1 MKIVLT
7 GGGTAGHV
15 TPNLAL
21 IPELSK
27 RFDKIYY
34 VGSESGIEKRL
45 CAAKGQDFYSVPVVK
60 LDRSKV
66 FSNILIPAKLAKCV
80 KEAKKL
86 LLDLSP
92 DVIFSKGGYVSL
104 PVCLAARSL
113 KIPVV
118 AHESDVTPGL
128 ANRITA
134 NFAVCVLT
142 SHRAT
147 KVKNAVFVGNPL
159 RPELFAADGG
169 RIAEKYGLSGKK
181 PLLTVVGGSSGSEAL
196 NAFVAANL
204 DRLSERF
211 EIIHITGKNSD
222 KITGKGYFSKP
233 YADDIFDIYAASD
246 VIISRAGANA
256 VAEISAM
263 GKRAI
268 YVPLPKAAS
277 RGDQIINAKAAQ
289 AKGIATVIE
298 QKDLSAVKLLTA
310 LDRAMSFPPPKAD
323 KQENVNAKI
332 ADILFNAASKKSD
345 ATEKKK
351 GKIRQ

>member
-27 RFDKIYY
+27 KFDEIYY
-34 VGSESGIEKRL
+34 VGSENGIEKRL
-45 CAAKGQDFYSVPVVK
+45 CTAKGVAFYPIPVVK

-80 KEAKKL
+80 KEAKEL
-86 LLDLSP
+86 LKDLSP
-92 DVIFSKGGYVSL
+92 DAVFSKGGYVSL

-118 AHESDVTPGL
+118 AHESDVTLGL
-128 ANRITA
+128 ANKIVSA
-134 NFAVCVLT
+134 FAVCVIT

-147 KVKNAVFVGNPL
+147 KAKNSIFVGNPL
-159 RPELFAADGG
+159 RPELFEADGS

-181 PLLTVVGGSSGSEAL
+181 PLITVVGGSSGSEAL
-196 NAFVAANL
+196 NAFVIANL
-204 DRLSERF
+204 DKLTERF
-211 EIIHITGKNSD
+211 EIIHITGKNAE
-222 KITGKGYFSKP
+222 KIIKKGYFSKP

-246 VIISRAGANA
+246 IIVSRAGANA

-263 GKRAI
+263 GKRVI
-268 YVPLPKAAS
+268 YIPLPKAAS

-289 AKGIATVIE
+289 AKGVATVIE
-298 QKDLSAVKLLTA
+298 QEDLSAVKLMTA
-310 LDRAMSFPPPKAD
+310 LDHAMSFPPPKAD
-323 KQENVNAKI
+323 KEENVNAKI
-332 ADILFNAASKKSD
+332 ADILFNTANKDLK
-345 ATEKKK
+345 EKK
-351 GKIRQ
+351 